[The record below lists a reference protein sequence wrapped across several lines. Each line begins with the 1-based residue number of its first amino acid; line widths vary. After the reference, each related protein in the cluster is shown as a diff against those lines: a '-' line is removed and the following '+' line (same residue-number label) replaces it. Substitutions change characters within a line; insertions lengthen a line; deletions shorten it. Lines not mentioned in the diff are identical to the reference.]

1 MRTGRTRTRTSSSQG
16 RGSGGVGLRRGEERR
31 RVRRLFDRGDARW
44 DDASRGLLAGMQ
56 CSDRR
61 VAVHRAHK
69 RDKLRLAGI
78 NKAHC
83 SEMLS
88 WMGCEG
94 CDEIEEDALLIEVRL
109 HVLRQDDQ

>member
-1 MRTGRTRTRTSSSQG
+1 
-16 RGSGGVGLRRGEERR
+16 
-31 RVRRLFDRGDARW
+31 
-44 DDASRGLLAGMQ
+44 MQ
-56 CSDRR
+56 CIDRR

-69 RDKLRLAGI
+69 RDKLLRLAGI

-88 WMGCEG
+88 SMGCEG
-94 CDEIEEDALLIEVRL
+94 CDKIEEDALLIEVRL